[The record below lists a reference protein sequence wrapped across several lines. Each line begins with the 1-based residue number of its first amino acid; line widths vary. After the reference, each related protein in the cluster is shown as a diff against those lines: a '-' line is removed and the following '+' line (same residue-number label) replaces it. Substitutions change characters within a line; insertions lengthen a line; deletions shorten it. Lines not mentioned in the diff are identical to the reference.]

1 MKLISILCSLVLTS
15 CTYSI
20 TMAHTSG
27 TATDLIDEAATATP
41 NTTVSVPVSVTPG
54 IPPI

>member
-1 MKLISILCSLVLTS
+1 MKIISTLMCLMLSS

-20 TMAHTSG
+20 TMAHTAG